1 MKTENEFQEFFRNDL
16 TVHFASLDTLRKSM
30 LRKIFRDTGIFL
42 AALALLYF
50 VGFNINGA
58 VYGVWF
64 DDNEANV
71 PLIVATAVAIIG
83 FIMYVGAIHNS
94 KEKFRQKYKE
104 LIIKPIIKFIHPSL
118 EYDPKNFIQNHEFA
132 HSQIFLEKADN
143 YSGDDLVEGEIDK
156 TEIRFSEVHA
166 SYTVQAKNQHTVP
179 IFDGIFFIADFNKNF
194 KGKYYV
200 LPDTAERLLGKF
212 GQKFQKLAINRGH
225 LISLEDPEFER
236 YFVVYGSDQVEAR
249 YILSPALMARMTA
262 MKKDFPDN
270 LYFSFVGS
278 QINVAISQSGEQLE
292 QSLFSTVD
300 NKERITNFFHLLASV
315 IGIVEELNLNTRIWS
330 KE

>member
-1 MKTENEFQEFFRNDL
+1 MKTKNEFQEFFRNDL

-30 LRKIFRDTGIFL
+30 LRRIFRDTGIFIV
-42 AALALLYF
+42 ALALLFIVCFY
-50 VGFNINGA
+50 INNA

-64 DDNEANV
+64 DENEANV
-71 PLIVATAVAIIG
+71 PLIVATVVTITG
-83 FIMYVGAIHNS
+83 FFIYLGAIHKS
-94 KEKFRQKYKE
+94 KEKFRKSYKE
-104 LIIKPIIKFIHPSL
+104 QIIKPIIKFIHPSL
-118 EYDPKNFIQNHEFA
+118 EYDPDNFIQNHEFA
-132 HSQIFLEKADN
+132 RSQIFLENADT
-143 YSGDDLVEGEIDK
+143 YSGDDLVKGQIDK
-156 TEIRFSEVHA
+156 TKIRFSEVHA
-166 SYTVQAKNQHTVP
+166 SYTTQSKNQHKET

-200 LPDTAERLLGKF
+200 LPDSAERIFGKF
-212 GQKFQKLAINRGH
+212 GQKFQKLATNRGK
-225 LISLEDPEFER
+225 LVELEDPDFER
-236 YFVVYGSDQVEAR
+236 LFVVYGSDQVEAR

-278 QINVAISQSGEQLE
+278 QINVAISQRGEQFE
-292 QSLFSTVD
+292 QSLFRTVD
-300 NKERITNFFHLLASV
+300 NEKQITKFFHLLSSV